1 MSSFELIPLFSG
13 SSGNSTL
20 IKVNGKN
27 ILIDAGKNC
36 KHVKAALDEVGMNPA
51 DIDAIFI
58 THSHSDH
65 IAGIDVFIRN
75 FKTKH
80 LFATSSTHH
89 VLSRKFSKPHP
100 DTEDIVVVP
109 GETIDLGDGVTVEC
123 CSTPHDAHGSCCY
136 KINYSDRS
144 AMVMTDLG
152 FVSDDIRKMALGVDG
167 VLIESNYDRRM
178 LVYGPYPEDL
188 KIRIASDRG
197 HLSNDDCAEMMKEM
211 ISNGTVNFILGHLS
225 ETNNTPEKA
234 YSTVTDYLSKFG
246 LNQSVD
252 YNIAVA
258 NRHCPTRG
266 ISIL

>member
-13 SSGNSTL
+13 SSGNATL

-27 ILIDAGKNC
+27 FLIDAGKNC
-36 KHVKAALDEVGMNPA
+36 KHVKEALSGVDTKPE
-51 DIDAIFI
+51 DIEGVFI

-65 IAGIDVFIRN
+65 IAGIDVFVRSYE
-75 FKTKH
+75 TK
-80 LFATSSTHH
+80 LYATSSTHH
-89 VLSRKFSKPHP
+89 AISKKCSKPHP
-100 DTEDIVVVP
+100 KTEDVIIVP
-109 GETIDLGDGVTVEC
+109 GESIDLGDGVTVDC
-123 CSTPHDAHGSCCY
+123 CATPHDAHGSCCY
-136 KINYSDRS
+136 KFNYGGRS
-144 AMVMTDLG
+144 AMIMTDLG
-152 FVSDDIRKMALGVDG
+152 FVTDDIREMAYGVDG
-167 VLIESNYDRRM
+167 ILIESNYDRRM

-188 KIRIASDRG
+188 KARIAGDRG
-197 HLSNDDCAEMMKEM
+197 HLSNDDCAEMMKHM
-211 ISNGTVNFILGHLS
+211 ISKGTVNFILGHLS

-234 YSTVTDYLSKFG
+234 YATVTEYLSKFG